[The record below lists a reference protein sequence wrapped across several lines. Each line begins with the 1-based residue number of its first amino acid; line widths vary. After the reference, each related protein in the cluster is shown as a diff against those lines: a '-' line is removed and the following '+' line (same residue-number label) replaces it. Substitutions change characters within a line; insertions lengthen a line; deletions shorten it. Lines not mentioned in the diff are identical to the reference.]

1 MCFTHGSWA
10 RWAATSRFPFMI
22 TNVCMRSCNLRI
34 FWATEVFFHSVD
46 CRGEVYHRQICHI
59 YSGIS
64 KHNFLFSLHLDH
76 HLVSQ
81 IVSQFPGSFSS
92 SLHCFWS
99 VWVHTVSVLF
109 LVVVYCFNYCVHL
122 RSFFGSLRGH
132 FASVSFCVS
141 FVILCLLLLWFEV
154 LFATLCHLL
163 PFLYFVWVFL
173 PPNDF
178 VCPVSLQFCFFCLFC
193 HISLFFLISCLSF
206 GSLCAELLCILCY
219 LFIVHALWSFLS
231 LLSFILLA
239 HSAPIFV

>member
-1 MCFTHGSWA
+1 MKY
-10 RWAATSRFPFMI
+10 I
-22 TNVCMRSCNLRI
+22 TDKFVTFI
-34 FWATEVFFHSVD
+34 QE
-46 CRGEVYHRQICHI
+46 
-59 YSGIS
+59 
-64 KHNFLFSLHLDH
+64 SLN
-76 HLVSQ
+76 
-81 IVSQFPGSFSS
+81 IIFSS
-92 SLHCFWS
+92 VCILII
-99 VWVHTVSVLF
+99 
-109 LVVVYCFNYCVHL
+109 
-122 RSFFGSLRGH
+122 
-132 FASVSFCVS
+132 
-141 FVILCLLLLWFEV
+141 ILCLKLFLNFLVPFLPLCIAFDQFEFTLCLFCFWLLCIALIIVSIYGHSLALWGSFCICFFLCIICHFV
-154 LFATLCHLL
+154 SLATLCHLL

>member
-34 FWATEVFFHSVD
+34 FWATEVSFHSVD
-46 CRGEVYHRQICHI
+46 CRGEVYHRQIHHI

-109 LVVVYCFNYCVHL
+109 LVLVYCFNYCVHSL
-122 RSFFGSLRGH
+122 ALWGSFCICFFVYHL
-132 FASVSFCVS
+132 SFCVS
-141 FVILCLLLLWFEV
+141 CFCRLKSFLPHCVTFCPFCISFGSFCLLMILSVLCLCSFASFVFFVILV
-154 LFATLCHLL
+154 
-163 PFLYFVWVFL
+163 YFSSFRV
-173 PPNDF
+173 
-178 VCPVSLQFCFFCLFC
+178 
-193 HISLFFLISCLSF
+193 SF